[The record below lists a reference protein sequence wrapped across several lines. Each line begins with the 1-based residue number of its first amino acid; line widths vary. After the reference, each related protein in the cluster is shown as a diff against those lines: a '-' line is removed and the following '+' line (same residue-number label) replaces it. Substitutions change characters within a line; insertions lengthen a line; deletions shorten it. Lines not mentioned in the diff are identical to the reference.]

1 MWIIAK
7 YKPKEF
13 KILKESFLKALG
25 EMPEFYE
32 PKIKCELFV
41 NNRLKVFEKNIL
53 SNYIFC
59 KHSTFK
65 NVESISLLKNS
76 RGLIY
81 LLSNFQFN
89 QNEVEKFINFCKIN
103 EDEEGFL
110 KQNFFSIANKTK
122 AKFISGPLSQMIF
135 NIIEDTGKKLK
146 ISLNNFN
153 VTISK
158 NTKKILYSYI

>member
-13 KILKESFLKALG
+13 KILKKSFLKALG

-110 KQNFFSIANKTK
+110 KQKDRKS
-122 AKFISGPLSQMIF
+122 
-135 NIIEDTGKKLK
+135 
-146 ISLNNFN
+146 
-153 VTISK
+153 VV
-158 NTKKILYSYI
+158 